1 MLITQLLNAQ
11 RLADEAASKLKKKE
25 EEMRFAHEEL
35 KLDYNRLIEDVAT
48 ATQDQ
53 GNKIVEKIESLR
65 MYLNVFEKEKV
76 DQSIYEDFMKEIEM
90 LSNRIFVLE
99 KRLVEQ
105 KADKNQTGGSA
116 KTNESYDKVIEK
128 INQYIDHLKSLSQKQ
143 NDIVSIRNL
152 VEGLQTMLNKEAGL
166 EKIVEE
172 IHGFMDY
179 FNDQWNKFNIAML
192 EQNAT
197 ISK

>member
-105 KADKNQTGGSA
+105 KS
-116 KTNESYDKVIEK
+116 
-128 INQYIDHLKSLSQKQ
+128 
-143 NDIVSIRNL
+143 R
-152 VEGLQTMLNKEAGL
+152 
-166 EKIVEE
+166 
-172 IHGFMDY
+172 
-179 FNDQWNKFNIAML
+179 
-192 EQNAT
+192 
-197 ISK
+197 